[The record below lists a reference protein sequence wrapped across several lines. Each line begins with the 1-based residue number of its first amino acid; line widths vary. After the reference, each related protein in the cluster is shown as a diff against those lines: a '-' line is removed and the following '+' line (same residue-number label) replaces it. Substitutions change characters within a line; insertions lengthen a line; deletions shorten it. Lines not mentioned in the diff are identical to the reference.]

1 MFCSKCGNQV
11 NVNLNYCNI
20 CGAKTGKEAQG
31 ESRVSPLNALI
42 TTIAFVA
49 LGGLGI
55 LVGLVSILLDR
66 GLTHEAIAIIS
77 GCYLATLLG
86 ICLSLTR
93 LMSKLIDADSGK
105 KPEPVE
111 TYQTPVLSMPTN
123 PQLNEYKQPVGSV
136 TDHTTKTFDEVF
148 VKRN

>member
-20 CGAKTGKEAQG
+20 CGAKMAKENE
-31 ESRVSPLNALI
+31 ESGRVSPLNALI
-42 TTIAFVA
+42 TTISFVA

-55 LVGLVSILLDR
+55 LVGFIAMLLNK
-66 GLTHEAIAIIS
+66 GMTHEAIAIIS
-77 GCYLATLLG
+77 GCYLATLFG

-93 LMSKLIDADSGK
+93 LMSKLIDAGSGK
-105 KPEPVE
+105 KPESGE
-111 TYQTPVLSMPTN
+111 IYQTPVLSMPTN

-136 TDHTTKTFDEVF
+136 TDHTTKTFDEAF